1 MSPHIWR
8 CQGPHKP
15 GSCATLMFNSH
26 WGRAATGKKSCPY
39 AHRVASV
46 VSNSLRPCRLAYLE
60 KEMATHSS
68 ILAWRIPGTEEP
80 SGLPSMGSHRVGH
93 D

>member
-1 MSPHIWR
+1 M
-8 CQGPHKP
+8 
-15 GSCATLMFNSH
+15 LNSH
-26 WGRAATGKKSCPY
+26 WGRAATGKKKSCAY

-80 SGLPSMGSHRVGH
+80 SGLLLLHLELTQLDVCVVLYVPIHWL
-93 D
+93 

>member
-1 MSPHIWR
+1 MSLHIWR

-15 GSCATLMFNSH
+15 GSCATFMLNSH